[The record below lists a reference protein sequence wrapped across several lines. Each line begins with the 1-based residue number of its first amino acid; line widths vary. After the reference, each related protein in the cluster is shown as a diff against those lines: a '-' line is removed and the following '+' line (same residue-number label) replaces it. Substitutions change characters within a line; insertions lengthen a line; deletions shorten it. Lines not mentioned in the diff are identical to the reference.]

1 MKNLTKKFLKRPEYP
16 GGKAAFK
23 EYIKKN
29 LVYPAAAL
37 ENEIE
42 GKVHLIASID
52 DNGYVGGITVEKGIG
67 YGCDEE
73 AIRLVGNIRFGA
85 VKNKGVRLKTRQRFL
100 IEFRLP
106 RKKETINYQ
115 IKKPS
120 PGNNEVPGN
129 KVDKKYSYVLNIHHN
144 YQ

>member
-1 MKNLTKKFLKRPEYP
+1 MKNPTKKFLKRPEYP

-29 LVYPAAAL
+29 LVYPVAAL

-42 GKVHLIASID
+42 GIVHLIAPID
-52 DNGYVGGITVEKGIG
+52 DNGHVGDITVEKGIG
-67 YGCDEE
+67 FGCDEE
-73 AIRLVGNIRFGA
+73 AVRLIGNIRYGA
-85 VKNKGVRLKTRQRFL
+85 VKNKGVRLKTRQRFR

-115 IKKPS
+115 FKKS
-120 PGNNEVPGN
+120 SSGKNEVTGKN
-129 KVDKKYSYVLNIHHN
+129 IEKKYSYVLNIKYN
-144 YQ
+144 N